1 MNTKGRALKILV
13 LSDSHGHLDDRIL
26 AHAAEA
32 DEVWHAGDV
41 GSLDVVDR
49 LAANCKVLRGVYG
62 NIDDAAL
69 RRTWPLNQ
77 RFTAGG
83 LRVWITHIAGPAGR
97 LPTGIKAG
105 LKADP
110 VDLLVC
116 GHSHIL
122 RVGQDASGVLCMN
135 PGACGVHGFH
145 KVRTMLRFTIQ
156 EGKVENLSVIELG
169 ARGAL
174 MP

>member
-49 LAANCKVLRGVYG
+49 LAANSKVLRGVYG

-77 RFTAGG
+77 WFTAGG

-145 KVRTMLRFTIQ
+145 KVRTMLRFTIE

>member
-49 LAANCKVLRGVYG
+49 LAANSKVLRGVYG

-105 LKADP
+105 LRADP

-145 KVRTMLRFTIQ
+145 KVRTMLRFTIE

-174 MP
+174 LP

>member
-1 MNTKGRALKILV
+1 MNTKGRALKILL

-49 LAANCKVLRGVYG
+49 LAASSKILRGVYG
-62 NIDDAAL
+62 NIDDAAM

-83 LRVWITHIAGPAGR
+83 MRVWITHIAGPAGR
-97 LPTGIKAG
+97 LPKDIKAS

-174 MP
+174 RP

>member
-49 LAANCKVLRGVYG
+49 LAANSKVLRGVYG
-62 NIDDAAL
+62 NIDDTAL

-174 MP
+174 LP

>member
-13 LSDSHGHLDDRIL
+13 LSDSHDHLDDRIL

-49 LAANCKVLRGVYG
+49 LTAASKVLRGVYG
-62 NIDDAAL
+62 NIDDAAM

-105 LKADP
+105 LNADP

-145 KVRTMLRFTIQ
+145 KVRTMLRFTI
-156 EGKVENLSVIELG
+156 EDGKVENLSVIELG

-174 MP
+174 RP

>member
-49 LAANCKVLRGVYG
+49 LAANSKVLRGVYG

-174 MP
+174 LQ